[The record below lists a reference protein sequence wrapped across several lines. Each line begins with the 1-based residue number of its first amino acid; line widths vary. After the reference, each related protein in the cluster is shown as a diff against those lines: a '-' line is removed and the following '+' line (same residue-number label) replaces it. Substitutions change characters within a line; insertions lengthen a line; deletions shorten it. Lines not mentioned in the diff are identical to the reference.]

1 MSDWNPQ
8 VVRIEK
14 IEKHPGADRLIVVTV
29 LGDYPVITNM
39 TSLQVNDLIGY
50 LPIDTIVPS
59 TEDFHFLSPMEYEK
73 YEDENGEV
81 QQRQIGP
88 KFSVGFIPEKYRII
102 KAKKIRG
109 VYSQG
114 MLHPVTGMNEGDSL
128 VEFLGLKKWEEPEE
142 ENLPGLKRKGTNA
155 EKAPSG
161 WVVPHYDIDGI
172 RKYLE

>member
-81 QQRQIGP
+81 QHECP
-88 KFSVGFIPEKYRII
+88 KCKEGKLVLRKSVYGRFYGCSRFPKCRYI
-102 KAKKIRG
+102 AK
-109 VYSQG
+109 
-114 MLHPVTGMNEGDSL
+114 
-128 VEFLGLKKWEEPEE
+128 VE
-142 ENLPGLKRKGTNA
+142 
-155 EKAPSG
+155 
-161 WVVPHYDIDGI
+161 
-172 RKYLE
+172 